1 MDASA
6 KNELNSIIREL
17 GSIISALDN
26 ASNGIRRDFKNI
38 GNDKCADCIDRV
50 TSYYRNAEKSLRSID
65 TSK

>member
-26 ASNGIRRDFKNI
+26 VSNGIRRDFKNI

-50 TSYYRNAEKSLRSID
+50 TSYYRSAKRDLSNID